1 MPKVIWALAL
11 ILAVYGCGQ
20 DERPHSS
27 AVSTATASPVAV
39 GTAVPMVASDADPV
53 RSSLPN
59 STLTVK
65 TEEKSTQIPQSNP
78 SAAKATQHQEA
89 PALGDKSV
97 ANRIPRDVS
106 AFDLFSNRWDRAAA
120 YSHEGAASV
129 EGVLS
134 LGLHLVGASPV
145 HVAFLGTA
153 REGSVRCD
161 WRGVART
168 LAHREIAIRFW
179 LELDDDTPLPS
190 ATEVERRFLSEI
202 DSIGPAYP
210 ETVKSNFLDMAQGG
224 LSSDYLFMA
233 CYAEY
238 AASEYLLGTGPSS
251 VSVAYDRMGEA
262 RSYEL

>member
-1 MPKVIWALAL
+1 MKSKITSKAIFTLAL

-39 GTAVPMVASDADPV
+39 GTVVPVVASAADSV
-53 RSSLPN
+53 QSSLPN
-59 STLTVK
+59 STLAVK
-65 TEEKSTQIPQSNP
+65 TEEKSTQIQIPQSNP
-78 SAAKATQHQEA
+78 SAAKATQRQEA
-89 PALGDKSV
+89 PVLGDKDV

-106 AFDLFSNRWDRAAA
+106 AFDLFSNRWDRATA

-145 HVAFLGTA
+145 HIAFLGTA
-153 REGSVRCD
+153 HASSVRCD

-179 LELDDDTPLPS
+179 LELDDGTPLPS
-190 ATEVERRFLSEI
+190 AAEVQRRFLSEI
-202 DSIGPAYP
+202 
-210 ETVKSNFLDMAQGG
+210 
-224 LSSDYLFMA
+224 
-233 CYAEY
+233 
-238 AASEYLLGTGPSS
+238 
-251 VSVAYDRMGEA
+251 
-262 RSYEL
+262 